1 MTFQEV
7 DVTHVYDKKT
17 KAQAPGRCISRCSSE
32 GVIIS
37 STTQRKQISLL
48 LPQTCVIGK
57 MSTDSQRI
65 TKHME
70 DKAQNKPTSEA
81 MVFDR
86 ETGELRVKN
95 QSNVSNQDR
104 QVYVKMNKFFN
115 FRMRQVQEERG
126 GD

>member
-1 MTFQEV
+1 
-7 DVTHVYDKKT
+7 
-17 KAQAPGRCISRCSSE
+17 
-32 GVIIS
+32 
-37 STTQRKQISLL
+37 
-48 LPQTCVIGK
+48 
-57 MSTDSQRI
+57 
-65 TKHME
+65 ME